1 MSQPIDHAWFVSARA
16 DPLLDDGIRRQRVY
30 PSIPPAGQGPLHHD
44 SMPKRICV
52 YLGGNLGRERRY
64 VDEAQA
70 LGRQMAH
77 DGVGLVYGGS
87 CVGLMGVLA
96 DAVLDAGGEVIGVV
110 PRQLSYQ
117 ELAHDSLTELHEVVT
132 MHERKHKMQELSQG
146 CIALPGGFG
155 TLEEI
160 FEALTWSQKPVEI
173 HDKPCVFADI
183 DGYYDHLF
191 RFLDNAAQRG
201 LLLPENRALAR
212 RTGSA
217 VEALGEVQ
225 RIWAAAAADIDRSDQ
240 NVRCGLSSPP
250 RPTTQRCG
258 AGLDVP
264 ISSAQKPARLTPV
277 APRRSTRPTAWNRTT
292 LATQYLLD
300 HSARA
305 RGAQDPCV
313 CP

>member
-1 MSQPIDHAWFVSARA
+1 MSHPIDHAWFVSARA

-30 PSIPPAGQGPLHHD
+30 PSTPPAGRGPLQHD
-44 SMPKRICV
+44 SVPNRICV

-64 VDEAQA
+64 IDEAQA

-117 ELAHDSLTELHEVVT
+117 ELAHDSLTELHEVAT

-191 RFLDNAAQRG
+191 RFLDSAAQRG
-201 LLLPENRALAR
+201 LLLRENRALAR

-217 VEALGEVQ
+217 VEALEEVQ
-225 RIWAAAAADIDRSDQ
+225 RFWAAAAADIDR
-240 NVRCGLSSPP
+240 
-250 RPTTQRCG
+250 
-258 AGLDVP
+258 A
-264 ISSAQKPARLTPV
+264 I
-277 APRRSTRPTAWNRTT
+277 RTY
-292 LATQYLLD
+292 A
-300 HSARA
+300 A
-305 RGAQDPCV
+305 V
-313 CP
+313 